1 MNTSP
6 RFKKDYYGGGLM
18 TLIGLATVAAGL
30 QYRTG
35 TLSKMGPGFFPVA
48 VGALLSL
55 VGVMIAVSA
64 RNDPPAD
71 AKASGH
77 GHGTGLPDF
86 RGCACII
93 LGVLSFLL
101 LGKYGGLIPATF
113 SIVFISALGD
123 RTNTVKQAVLLA
135 LAMCVV
141 AAVVFSWALQL
152 QLPLFAWGA

>member
-1 MNTSP
+1 MSTPS

-30 QYRTG
+30 QYHTG

-48 VGALLSL
+48 VGALLAL
-55 VGVMIAVSA
+55 VGVMIAISA
-64 RNDPPAD
+64 RNDAPAD
-71 AKASGH
+71 AKPSGH
-77 GHGTGLPDF
+77 GHGGGLPDF

-123 RTNTVKQAVLLA
+123 RSNTVKQAALLA

-141 AAVVFSWALQL
+141 AAVVFWWALQL

>member
-1 MNTSP
+1 MNTPS

-18 TLIGLATVAAGL
+18 TLFGLATVAASL

-35 TLSKMGPGFFPVA
+35 ALSNMGPGFFPVA
-48 VGALLSL
+48 VGALLAL

-64 RNDPPAD
+64 RKDPPAD
-71 AKASGH
+71 AKTSGH
-77 GHGTGLPDF
+77 GHGAVLPDF

-123 RTNTVKQAVLLA
+123 RTNTVRQATLLA

-141 AAVVFSWALQL
+141 AAVVFRWGLQL
-152 QLPLFAWGA
+152 QLPLFVWGA